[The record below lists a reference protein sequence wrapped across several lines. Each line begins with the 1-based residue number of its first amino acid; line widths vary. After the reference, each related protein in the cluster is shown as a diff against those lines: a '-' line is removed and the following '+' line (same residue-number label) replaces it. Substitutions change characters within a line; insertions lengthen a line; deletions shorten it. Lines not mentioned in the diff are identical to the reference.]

1 MSPNGEGRCAPVFR
15 VTRFDL
21 AENGHF
27 GVPRARSVGGLR
39 RCPMQHLSSHV
50 ATRKMVHSTLDKT
63 PASRRTGPRKTAE
76 KRSTGHYRRTLFA
89 ILGVLVLEDAGV
101 LARVLCTIFRVALWL
116 ERCCIG
122 RLLRPPHLR
131 ERGPPK
137 SAEIALFRPISDS
150 SQIDQI
156 LRSEA
161 VQEKRLGRKR
171 PFWGTSCSKCRGSQK
186 VSYAASSA
194 PRRDSKDGA

>member
-1 MSPNGEGRCAPVFR
+1 
-15 VTRFDL
+15 
-21 AENGHF
+21 
-27 GVPRARSVGGLR
+27 
-39 RCPMQHLSSHV
+39 MQHLSSHV

-131 ERGPPK
+131 AQGTPK
-137 SAEIALFRPISDS
+137 SAEIALFRPISALGPRFEPDRPRPEIS
-150 SQIDQI
+150 DPQI
-156 LRSEA
+156 LRSPEVRMKSGSA
-161 VQEKRLGRKR
+161 DLGQ
-171 PFWGTSCSKCRGSQK
+171 RGSQLDLFPGSRRAK
-186 VSYAASSA
+186 TATTCF
-194 PRRDSKDGA
+194 PRPPSPLVRI